1 MVASQQRCEPF
12 NKLSKFTVYSIMKAK
27 KGEEFDQKLEN
38 ELMLNDMIFEDGL
51 FDGDYMKISEVSQD
65 VINFETGMN

>member
-1 MVASQQRCEPF
+1 
-12 NKLSKFTVYSIMKAK
+12 MKAK
-27 KGEEFDQKLEN
+27 KGEEFDEKLEN
-38 ELMLNDMIFEDGL
+38 ELMLIDMIFEDGL

>member
-1 MVASQQRCEPF
+1 
-12 NKLSKFTVYSIMKAK
+12 MKAK

-51 FDGDYMKISEVSQD
+51 FDGDYMQINEVSQD